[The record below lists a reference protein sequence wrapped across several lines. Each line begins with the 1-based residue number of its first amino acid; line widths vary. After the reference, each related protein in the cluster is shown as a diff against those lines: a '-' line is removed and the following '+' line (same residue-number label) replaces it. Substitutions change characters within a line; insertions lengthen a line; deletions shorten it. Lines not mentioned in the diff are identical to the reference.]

1 MKLFVA
7 TAVAILAATP
17 AYAGKYAC
25 TFRSGAGAIKQCDI
39 ETGGAG
45 RVCSHPHSPT
55 LLGACFVDPA
65 GPSDRMQCVYFR
77 GDNLAELTK
86 AVNGAAAAGL
96 APLTE
101 QKGFIAGGV
110 TLGPPATLTLVAGYR
125 ESDATPLL
133 QVLCTP
139 KR

>member
-1 MKLFVA
+1 MKLFVV

-25 TFRSGAGAIKQCDI
+25 TFRSGTSTIKQCDI
-39 ETGGAG
+39 ESGGAN
-45 RVCSHPHSPT
+45 RLCSHPHSAT
-55 LLGACFVDPA
+55 LIGACFVDPS
-65 GPSDRMQCVYFR
+65 GSSDRMQCVYLR

-86 AVNGAAAAGL
+86 AESGAAAASL

-101 QKGFIAGGV
+101 KKGFIAGGV